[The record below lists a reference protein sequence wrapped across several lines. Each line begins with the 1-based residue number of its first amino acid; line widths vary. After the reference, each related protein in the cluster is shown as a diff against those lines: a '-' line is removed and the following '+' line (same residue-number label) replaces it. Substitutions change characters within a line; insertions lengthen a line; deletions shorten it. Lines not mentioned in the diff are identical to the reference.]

1 MERRAGAHHN
11 STDRATCREKYERRI
26 FEIVAGA
33 SHLPHCWVTGLR
45 EADRKTMPTVSF
57 TSALRR
63 FLPAPTTE
71 VAGGSVGDAL
81 ALVFASHPSLRGY
94 LLDDQGALR
103 RHVAV
108 YVNGEPVKDRITLGD
123 AVGPRDEIHVFQ
135 ALSGG

>member
-1 MERRAGAHHN
+1 
-11 STDRATCREKYERRI
+11 
-26 FEIVAGA
+26 
-33 SHLPHCWVTGLR
+33 
-45 EADRKTMPTVSF
+45 MPTVSF
-57 TSALRR
+57 TSALQR